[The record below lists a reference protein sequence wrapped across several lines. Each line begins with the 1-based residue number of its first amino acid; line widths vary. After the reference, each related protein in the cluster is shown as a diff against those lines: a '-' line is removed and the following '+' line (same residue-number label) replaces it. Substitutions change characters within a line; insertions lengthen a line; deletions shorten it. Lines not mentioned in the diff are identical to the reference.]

1 MRTPF
6 LTLVAALVFAVPA
19 AAQRAH
25 IGAHAGYQ
33 FDANEALV
41 GGQMTLPASR
51 FVELY
56 PSLDVYLVD
65 TGSLLAF
72 NGDLKLRLTP
82 GAPLQLYAGGGI
94 NVLRRRG
101 SGGGSATTDTGFD
114 LLAGVESR
122 RGGVH
127 PYVEGRWLV
136 HDATAFQLNG
146 GLNITLF

>member
-1 MRTPF
+1 MIK
-6 LTLVAALVFAVPA
+6 TLAVLAALLACSA
-19 AAQRAH
+19 TARAQRAH
-25 IGAHAGYQ
+25 IGPHAGYD
-33 FDANEALV
+33 FDRNVGLA
-41 GGQMTLPASR
+41 GGQVSLPLSR
-51 FVELY
+51 YVELY
-56 PSLDVYLVD
+56 PSVDVYFVD
-65 TGSLLAF
+65 TGTLVGF

-136 HDATAFQLNG
+136 HDATAFQLNA